1 MEVTIEY
8 MWILMLQTEVI
19 TVMTPMLNS
28 LLEQFSVILQPPVQP
43 EDPDDWGIRMEVDT
57 S

>member
-1 MEVTIEY
+1 MEY
-8 MWILMLQTEVI
+8 MRILMVQTEV
-19 TVMTPMLNS
+19 MTMMAPMLNS
-28 LLEQFSVILQPPVQP
+28 LLEQFSVILQHPVRP